1 MPLWQVPSPTHVSK
15 KYGWMQGAVQRE
27 PTILK
32 RGQKY
37 GIIVPLKDQ
46 RQSIV
51 TTGQT
56 NGPIVVLEM
65 WGR

>member
-1 MPLWQVPSPTHVSK
+1 MPLWQVQSPTHVSK
-15 KYGWMQGAVQRE
+15 KCGWMQGVVRRE
-27 PTILK
+27 PLIPK
-32 RGQKY
+32 RERKI

-65 WGR
+65 WER